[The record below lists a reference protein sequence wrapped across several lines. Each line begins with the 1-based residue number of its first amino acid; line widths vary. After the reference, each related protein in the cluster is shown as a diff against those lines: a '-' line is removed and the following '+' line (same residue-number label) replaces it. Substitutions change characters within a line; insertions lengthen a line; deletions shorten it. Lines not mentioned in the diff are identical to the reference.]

1 MNEEKMD
8 NGEGLR
14 EVEDEEFRDNCRK
27 EWGEIRTNEKERER
41 KLGPFRETNSK
52 ESFDLDPET

>member
-1 MNEEKMD
+1 MD

-14 EVEDEEFRDNCRK
+14 EVEDEEFRDDGRK
-27 EWGEIRTNEKERER
+27 EWGEIRTNEKEREK
-41 KLGPFRETNSK
+41 KLGPFRETKLK